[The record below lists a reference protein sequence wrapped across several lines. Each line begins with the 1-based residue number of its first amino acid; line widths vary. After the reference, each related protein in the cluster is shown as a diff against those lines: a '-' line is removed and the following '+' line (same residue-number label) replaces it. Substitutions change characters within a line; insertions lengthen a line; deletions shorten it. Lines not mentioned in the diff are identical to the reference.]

1 MMVETQRNWSMPST
15 QHWSLHGHSKFST
28 NANFHCKAVC
38 IWSQP
43 FTSWNISKQP
53 SCVYPDSSFWW
64 LFQPYLLKRPIWMSS
79 TYPLFCKINI
89 SGPWQTFSH
98 WAWFPLLLFLHGTGP
113 GWIAREQNHPDSQG
127 TEPTHSSAQGS
138 SPKKG
143 SMTILLQKLACS
155 YRAKFLNTQENIS
168 FYVLTRKSQL

>member
-43 FTSWNISKQP
+43 FTSWKYKQTAKLCLSRLFILMALFNPIFSK
-53 SCVYPDSSFWW
+53 D
-64 LFQPYLLKRPIWMSS
+64 LFGWV
-79 TYPLFCKINI
+79 PLTLCFAKINI
-89 SGPWQTFSH
+89 SGPWQLLQ
-98 WAWFPLLLFLHGTGP
+98 PLSMVSSPFISFMGMWS

-127 TEPTHSSAQGS
+127 TEPTPPQLRFL
-138 SPKKG
+138 P
-143 SMTILLQKLACS
+143 QR
-155 YRAKFLNTQENIS
+155 RAAWQYYF
-168 FYVLTRKSQL
+168 KS